1 MKKEQV
7 ADSGWKKAFSKILRN
22 EISHSNA
29 KILGE
34 RKKLPND
41 DDKPWFFS
49 NILLSV
55 FIFSNKAFF
64 SFQFAAWD

>member
-41 DDKPWFFS
+41 DDKP
-49 NILLSV
+49 
-55 FIFSNKAFF
+55 
-64 SFQFAAWD
+64 